1 MYLLLYLGLFVA
13 LDLDAFG
20 VVTVGYFF
28 VVVSSRLG
36 GCVVEKQAQGHVQE
50 VLGEGA

>member
-13 LDLDAFG
+13 LDLDVFE

-28 VVVSSRLG
+28 VVLSSCLG
-36 GCVVEKQAQGHVQE
+36 GCVVEKQAQGHMQE
-50 VLGEGA
+50 VLGVGA